1 MDSFFS
7 FLKALLEAS
16 PNVIAFF
23 KETATGWFRHPHFR
37 NRIMRTFG
45 RYSLIVLLIGALW
58 YTVTLNL
65 ELAENN
71 GVLNERLT
79 VLLNEKLNLEQTC
92 AREAPRQQEY
102 AALERRLQTAHETIR
117 NQKEML
123 DLCTTNQADSV
134 NRRLRDIGRK

>member
-23 KETATGWFRHPHFR
+23 RETATGWFRHPHFR
-37 NRIMRTFG
+37 NRFMGAMG
-45 RYSLIVLLIGALW
+45 RYFVIALLIVALW
-58 YTVTLNL
+58 YTITINL

-79 VLLNEKLNLEQTC
+79 VLLNEKLTLEGTC
-92 AREAPRQQEY
+92 AIEAPKQQEY
-102 AALERRLQTAHETIR
+102 AALERRLASAHELIR

>member
-7 FLKALLEAS
+7 FLKALLEAF
-16 PNVIAFF
+16 PNIVAFF
-23 KETATGWFRHPHFR
+23 KETVTGWFRHPHFR
-37 NRIMRTFG
+37 NRFMGTMG
-45 RYSLIVLLIGALW
+45 RYSVIVLLIAALW
-58 YTVTLNL
+58 YTITINL

-79 VLLNEKLNLEQTC
+79 VLLNEKLALEETC
-92 AREAPRQQEY
+92 AREAPKQQEY
-102 AALERRLQTAHETIR
+102 AALERRLALAHETIR